1 MSGRLDAFF
10 EFVRRGLIEPLGR
23 LGGLLVAALRSL
35 TAGLW
40 RFRWRVVITA
50 VLVLIVYG
58 LCTHPPFESVRRG
71 EVLAR
76 TDALDGSVSVY
87 TSGTVLVLPGIHQ
100 VRRYSIRDQVYRPTE
115 SASATG
121 PAPFQSVEGLSIGVD
136 LAVRWT
142 VDRARLAQMSKEFPD
157 DISADLVAPA
167 VQGIVY
173 PTFARYSV
181 REIFSQRRT
190 EIQRELI
197 AELKPKF
204 TAMGL
209 VLREVDMGKVDL
221 PPDYRAGME
230 KLLSEELETEKIHYT
245 LQLKEA
251 QVKQQ
256 QLEAEADKVR
266 RQTAAEAAGQEQ
278 VIAARAQEETM
289 KHILPFK
296 QKQIEQRQ
304 LEAEADKVARIRTAE
319 GAAEARRIEAK
330 GEADSRQKLADAE
343 AYRLDLVGK
352 ASAGQM
358 EREGALVARYPL
370 LIQKT
375 LADKLSDKVQ
385 VIIAPLPAAGK
396 FIGSS
401 LLGDQSPVNPVD
413 DAAAAVTSQAGAP
426 GDSRPHGDARH
437 RGPGPRRAAR
447 RAALERRRAHA
458 AMARR
463 CARDPRR
470 TCRLPE
476 GLRLS
481 SRAGRIPARGRGP
494 AGRAL
499 RDRRPR
505 PSRRA
510 ALPAREPGIRG
521 TRYQLRRGVSQGR
534 AAASHNRRALRRHSP
549 NGRAARRSG
558 LRQHGPSRRFRSA
571 LGSRRAVRRSHA
583 RISSATAECE
593 SATTANCFIAFWRS
607 PRRSRRSAHAQSS
620 ASRGPIAS
628 IRIWAPSRAQP
639 STLNA
644 PGCSSRSKTAN

>member
-1 MSGRLDAFF
+1 MSGRVDAFF
-10 EFVRRGLIEPLGR
+10 EFVRRGLVEPLSR
-23 LGGLLVAALRSL
+23 LGGLLTSTLRSL
-35 TAGLW
+35 TTGLW
-40 RFRWRVVITA
+40 RFRWRVLIAA
-50 VLVLIVYG
+50 VMVLIVYG
-58 LCTHPPFESVRRG
+58 LCTHPPFDSVRRG

-76 TDALDGSVSVY
+76 IDSFDGSVSVY

-136 LAVRWT
+136 LTVRWA
-142 VDRARLAQMSKEFPD
+142 VDLARLNQMTKEFPD

-167 VQGIVY
+167 VQGIAY
-173 PTFARYSV
+173 PIFARYSV

-190 EIQRELI
+190 EIKQELL

-209 VLREVDMGKVDL
+209 VLREVDIGKVDL
-221 PPDYRAGME
+221 PADYRAGME
-230 KLLSEELETEKIHYT
+230 KLLSEELETEKVHYT

-256 QLEAEADKVR
+256 QLEAEADKAR

-352 ASAGQM
+352 ANAGQM
-358 EREGALVARYPL
+358 EREGVLVARYPL
-370 LIQKT
+370 LIQKS

-401 LLGDQSPVNPVD
+401 LIGDQSSVNPD
-413 DAAAAVTSQAGAP
+413 DAAATVISKAAAVTSKAGA
-426 GDSRPHGDARH
+426 SR
-437 RGPGPRRAAR
+437 
-447 RAALERRRAHA
+447 
-458 AMARR
+458 
-463 CARDPRR
+463 
-470 TCRLPE
+470 
-476 GLRLS
+476 
-481 SRAGRIPARGRGP
+481 
-494 AGRAL
+494 
-499 RDRRPR
+499 
-505 PSRRA
+505 
-510 ALPAREPGIRG
+510 
-521 TRYQLRRGVSQGR
+521 
-534 AAASHNRRALRRHSP
+534 
-549 NGRAARRSG
+549 
-558 LRQHGPSRRFRSA
+558 
-571 LGSRRAVRRSHA
+571 
-583 RISSATAECE
+583 
-593 SATTANCFIAFWRS
+593 
-607 PRRSRRSAHAQSS
+607 
-620 ASRGPIAS
+620 
-628 IRIWAPSRAQP
+628 
-639 STLNA
+639 
-644 PGCSSRSKTAN
+644 

>member
-1 MSGRLDAFF
+1 MSGRLDVLF
-10 EFVRRGLIEPLGR
+10 EFVRRGLVEPLVRLGR
-23 LGGLLVAALRSL
+23 LALAAVRSL
-35 TAGLW
+35 ATGLW
-40 RFRWRVVITA
+40 RFRWRLAITA
-50 VLVLIVYG
+50 FLALIVFG
-58 LCTHPPFESVRRG
+58 VCTHPPFDAVRRG

-76 TDALDGSVSVY
+76 TDAFDGSVSVY

-100 VRRYSIRDQVYRPTE
+100 VRRYSIRDQVYRPAE

-142 VDRARLAQMSKEFPD
+142 VDLARLSQMAKEFPD

-209 VLREVDMGKVDL
+209 VLRDVDMGKVDL

-230 KLLSEELETEKIHYT
+230 KLLSEELETEKIHYS

-251 QVKQQ
+251 QVKQR

-304 LEAEADKVARIRTAE
+304 LEAEAEKVARIRTAE

-330 GEADSRQKLADAE
+330 GEADSRQRLADAE

-413 DAAAAVTSQAGAP
+413 DTTAAVTSQV
-426 GDSRPHGDARH
+426 R
-437 RGPGPRRAAR
+437 
-447 RAALERRRAHA
+447 
-458 AMARR
+458 
-463 CARDPRR
+463 
-470 TCRLPE
+470 
-476 GLRLS
+476 
-481 SRAGRIPARGRGP
+481 
-494 AGRAL
+494 
-499 RDRRPR
+499 
-505 PSRRA
+505 
-510 ALPAREPGIRG
+510 
-521 TRYQLRRGVSQGR
+521 
-534 AAASHNRRALRRHSP
+534 
-549 NGRAARRSG
+549 
-558 LRQHGPSRRFRSA
+558 
-571 LGSRRAVRRSHA
+571 GSR
-583 RISSATAECE
+583 
-593 SATTANCFIAFWRS
+593 
-607 PRRSRRSAHAQSS
+607 
-620 ASRGPIAS
+620 
-628 IRIWAPSRAQP
+628 
-639 STLNA
+639 
-644 PGCSSRSKTAN
+644 

>member
-1 MSGRLDAFF
+1 MSGRVDALF
-10 EFVRRGLIEPLGR
+10 ELVRRGLIEPLGR
-23 LGGLLVAALRSL
+23 LGGSMSAALRSL
-35 TAGLW
+35 TAALW
-40 RFRWRVVITA
+40 RFRWRVMVVG
-50 VLVLIVYG
+50 VLALVVYG
-58 LCTHPPFESVRRG
+58 LCVHPPWDSVRRG

-76 TDALDGSVSVY
+76 SDNFDGSVRIY
-87 TSGTVLVLPGIHQ
+87 TAGTVLVLPAIHQ

-121 PAPFQSVEGLSIGVD
+121 SAPFQSIEGLSIGVD
-136 LAVRWT
+136 LAVRWS
-142 VDRARLAQMSKEFPD
+142 VDLARLAQNTQEFPD

-181 REIFSQRRT
+181 REIFSQRRM
-190 EIQRELI
+190 EIKQELI
-197 AELKPKF
+197 AALQPKF

-319 GAAEARRIEAK
+319 GSAEARRIEAR
-330 GEADSRQKLADAE
+330 GEADSRQKLADVE

-352 ASAGQM
+352 ANAGQM

-401 LLGDQSPVNPVD
+401 LLGDQS
-413 DAAAAVTSQAGAP
+413 A
-426 GDSRPHGDARH
+426 
-437 RGPGPRRAAR
+437 
-447 RAALERRRAHA
+447 
-458 AMARR
+458 
-463 CARDPRR
+463 
-470 TCRLPE
+470 
-476 GLRLS
+476 
-481 SRAGRIPARGRGP
+481 GP
-494 AGRAL
+494 ADEVVASAAPAL
-499 RDRRPR
+499 R
-505 PSRRA
+505 
-510 ALPAREPGIRG
+510 
-521 TRYQLRRGVSQGR
+521 
-534 AAASHNRRALRRHSP
+534 
-549 NGRAARRSG
+549 
-558 LRQHGPSRRFRSA
+558 
-571 LGSRRAVRRSHA
+571 GSR
-583 RISSATAECE
+583 
-593 SATTANCFIAFWRS
+593 
-607 PRRSRRSAHAQSS
+607 
-620 ASRGPIAS
+620 
-628 IRIWAPSRAQP
+628 
-639 STLNA
+639 
-644 PGCSSRSKTAN
+644 

>member
-10 EFVRRGLIEPLGR
+10 EFVRRGFIEPLGR
-23 LGGLLVAALRSL
+23 LGGLVVAALGSVA
-35 TAGLW
+35 AGLC
-40 RFRWRVVITA
+40 RFRGRAVITA

-87 TSGTVLVLPGIHQ
+87 TAGTVLVLPGIHQ
-100 VRRYSIRDQVYRPTE
+100 VRRYSIRDQVYRPAE

-167 VQGIVY
+167 VQSIVY

-190 EIQRELI
+190 EIQEKLI

-296 QKQIEQRQ
+296 QKQIEQRK

-319 GAAEARRIEAK
+319 GAAEARRIEAR

-358 EREGALVARYPL
+358 EREGALVSRYPL

-401 LLGDQSPVNPVD
+401 LLGDQSPVNAVD
-413 DAAAAVTSQAGAP
+413 DAAAKVTSQV
-426 GDSRPHGDARH
+426 
-437 RGPGPRRAAR
+437 
-447 RAALERRRAHA
+447 
-458 AMARR
+458 
-463 CARDPRR
+463 
-470 TCRLPE
+470 
-476 GLRLS
+476 
-481 SRAGRIPARGRGP
+481 
-494 AGRAL
+494 
-499 RDRRPR
+499 
-505 PSRRA
+505 
-510 ALPAREPGIRG
+510 
-521 TRYQLRRGVSQGR
+521 GVSR
-534 AAASHNRRALRRHSP
+534 
-549 NGRAARRSG
+549 
-558 LRQHGPSRRFRSA
+558 
-571 LGSRRAVRRSHA
+571 
-583 RISSATAECE
+583 
-593 SATTANCFIAFWRS
+593 
-607 PRRSRRSAHAQSS
+607 
-620 ASRGPIAS
+620 
-628 IRIWAPSRAQP
+628 
-639 STLNA
+639 
-644 PGCSSRSKTAN
+644 

>member
-1 MSGRLDAFF
+1 MSGRLDALL
-10 EFVRRGLIEPLGR
+10 EFVRRGLIEPLSR
-23 LGGLLVAALRSL
+23 LGGWVIAALGSL
-35 TAGLW
+35 SPGLW
-40 RFRWRVVITA
+40 RFRWRVVISA
-50 VLVLIVYG
+50 VLILILYG
-58 LCTHPPFESVRRG
+58 LCIHPPFVSVRRG

-87 TSGTVLVLPGIHQ
+87 SGGTVLVLPGIHQ
-100 VRRYSIRDQVYRPTE
+100 VRRYSIRDQVYRPTD

-173 PTFARYSV
+173 PAFARYSV

-197 AELKPKF
+197 AELRPKF
-204 TAMGL
+204 MAMGL
-209 VLREVDMGKVDL
+209 VLRAVDMGKVDL

-230 KLLSEELETEKIHYT
+230 KLLSEELETEKIHYS

-256 QLEAEADKVR
+256 QVEAEADKVR

-304 LEAEADKVARIRTAE
+304 LEAEAEKVARIRTAE
-319 GAAEARRIEAK
+319 GAAEARRIEAR

-352 ASAGQM
+352 ANAGQM

-396 FIGSS
+396 FLGSN
-401 LLGDQSPVNPVD
+401 LIGDQSAVSPVA
-413 DAAAAVTSQAGAP
+413 DAAAAVTSQ
-426 GDSRPHGDARH
+426 
-437 RGPGPRRAAR
+437 
-447 RAALERRRAHA
+447 
-458 AMARR
+458 
-463 CARDPRR
+463 
-470 TCRLPE
+470 
-476 GLRLS
+476 
-481 SRAGRIPARGRGP
+481 GRG
-494 AGRAL
+494 
-499 RDRRPR
+499 
-505 PSRRA
+505 
-510 ALPAREPGIRG
+510 
-521 TRYQLRRGVSQGR
+521 
-534 AAASHNRRALRRHSP
+534 SP
-549 NGRAARRSG
+549 
-558 LRQHGPSRRFRSA
+558 
-571 LGSRRAVRRSHA
+571 
-583 RISSATAECE
+583 
-593 SATTANCFIAFWRS
+593 
-607 PRRSRRSAHAQSS
+607 
-620 ASRGPIAS
+620 
-628 IRIWAPSRAQP
+628 
-639 STLNA
+639 
-644 PGCSSRSKTAN
+644 

>member
-23 LGGLLVAALRSL
+23 LGGLVVAALGFL
-35 TAGLW
+35 ATGLW
-40 RFRWRVVITA
+40 RFRGRALITA

-87 TSGTVLVLPGIHQ
+87 TAGTVLVLPGIHQ
-100 VRRYSIRDQVYRPTE
+100 VRRYSIRDQVYRPAE

-167 VQGIVY
+167 VQSIVY

-190 EIQRELI
+190 EIQEKLI

-209 VLREVDMGKVDL
+209 VLREIDMGKVDL

-296 QKQIEQRQ
+296 QKQIQQRQ

-319 GAAEARRIEAK
+319 GAAEARRIEAR

-358 EREGALVARYPL
+358 EREGALVSRYPL

-401 LLGDQSPVNPVD
+401 LLGDQSPVNAVD
-413 DAAAAVTSQAGAP
+413 DAAAKVTSQV
-426 GDSRPHGDARH
+426 
-437 RGPGPRRAAR
+437 
-447 RAALERRRAHA
+447 
-458 AMARR
+458 
-463 CARDPRR
+463 
-470 TCRLPE
+470 
-476 GLRLS
+476 
-481 SRAGRIPARGRGP
+481 
-494 AGRAL
+494 
-499 RDRRPR
+499 
-505 PSRRA
+505 
-510 ALPAREPGIRG
+510 
-521 TRYQLRRGVSQGR
+521 GVSR
-534 AAASHNRRALRRHSP
+534 
-549 NGRAARRSG
+549 
-558 LRQHGPSRRFRSA
+558 
-571 LGSRRAVRRSHA
+571 
-583 RISSATAECE
+583 
-593 SATTANCFIAFWRS
+593 
-607 PRRSRRSAHAQSS
+607 
-620 ASRGPIAS
+620 
-628 IRIWAPSRAQP
+628 
-639 STLNA
+639 
-644 PGCSSRSKTAN
+644 

>member
-1 MSGRLDAFF
+1 MSGRVDAFF
-10 EFVRRGLIEPLGR
+10 EVVRRGLIEPLSR
-23 LGGLLVAALRSL
+23 LGGLLTSALRSL
-35 TAGLW
+35 TKGLW
-40 RFRWRVVITA
+40 RFRWRVLIAA
-50 VLVLIVYG
+50 VMVLIVYG
-58 LCTHPPFESVRRG
+58 LCTHPPFDSVRRG

-76 TDALDGSVSVY
+76 IDSFDGSVSVY

-100 VRRYSIRDQVYRPTE
+100 VRRYSIRDQVYRPSE

-136 LAVRWT
+136 LTVRWT
-142 VDRARLAQMSKEFPD
+142 VDLARLTQMTKEFPD

-190 EIQRELI
+190 EIKQELL

-209 VLREVDMGKVDL
+209 VLREVDIGKVDL

-251 QVKQQ
+251 LVKQE

-304 LEAEADKVARIRTAE
+304 LEAEAEKVARIRTAE

-330 GEADSRQKLADAE
+330 GEADSRLKLADAE

-352 ASAGQM
+352 ANAGQM

-396 FIGSS
+396 FIGSN
-401 LLGDQSPVNPVD
+401 LLGDPSAVNPIESP
-413 DAAAAVTSQAGAP
+413 AALVTQAG
-426 GDSRPHGDARH
+426 
-437 RGPGPRRAAR
+437 
-447 RAALERRRAHA
+447 
-458 AMARR
+458 
-463 CARDPRR
+463 
-470 TCRLPE
+470 
-476 GLRLS
+476 
-481 SRAGRIPARGRGP
+481 
-494 AGRAL
+494 
-499 RDRRPR
+499 
-505 PSRRA
+505 
-510 ALPAREPGIRG
+510 
-521 TRYQLRRGVSQGR
+521 
-534 AAASHNRRALRRHSP
+534 
-549 NGRAARRSG
+549 
-558 LRQHGPSRRFRSA
+558 
-571 LGSRRAVRRSHA
+571 
-583 RISSATAECE
+583 
-593 SATTANCFIAFWRS
+593 S
-607 PRRSRRSAHAQSS
+607 PR
-620 ASRGPIAS
+620 
-628 IRIWAPSRAQP
+628 
-639 STLNA
+639 
-644 PGCSSRSKTAN
+644 

>member
-23 LGGLLVAALRSL
+23 LGSLVVAALGALATGFR
-35 TAGLW
+35 
-40 RFRWRVVITA
+40 RHRWRVVITA
-50 VLVLIVYG
+50 VLALTVCG
-58 LCTHPPFESVRRG
+58 LWTHPPFDSVRRG
-71 EVLAR
+71 EVLVR

-87 TSGTVLVLPGIHQ
+87 NAGTVLVLPGIHQ

-121 PAPFQSVEGLSIGVD
+121 SAPFQSVEGLSIGVD
-136 LAVRWT
+136 LAVRWS
-142 VDRARLAQMSKEFPD
+142 VDLARLARMSKEFPD

-181 REIFSQRRT
+181 REIFSQKRT
-190 EIQRELI
+190 EIQQELI
-197 AELKPKF
+197 TELKPKF

-230 KLLSEELETEKIHYT
+230 KLLSEELETEKIHYS

-251 QVKQQ
+251 QVRQQ

-304 LEAEADKVARIRTAE
+304 LEAEAEKVARIRTAE

-330 GEADSRQKLADAE
+330 GEADSRLKLADAE

-352 ASAGQM
+352 ANAGQM

-401 LLGDQSPVNPVD
+401 LLGDQSAVNPVD
-413 DAAAAVTSQAGAP
+413 NAAAAVTSQAG
-426 GDSRPHGDARH
+426 
-437 RGPGPRRAAR
+437 
-447 RAALERRRAHA
+447 
-458 AMARR
+458 
-463 CARDPRR
+463 
-470 TCRLPE
+470 
-476 GLRLS
+476 
-481 SRAGRIPARGRGP
+481 
-494 AGRAL
+494 
-499 RDRRPR
+499 
-505 PSRRA
+505 
-510 ALPAREPGIRG
+510 
-521 TRYQLRRGVSQGR
+521 
-534 AAASHNRRALRRHSP
+534 
-549 NGRAARRSG
+549 
-558 LRQHGPSRRFRSA
+558 
-571 LGSRRAVRRSHA
+571 GSR
-583 RISSATAECE
+583 
-593 SATTANCFIAFWRS
+593 
-607 PRRSRRSAHAQSS
+607 
-620 ASRGPIAS
+620 
-628 IRIWAPSRAQP
+628 
-639 STLNA
+639 
-644 PGCSSRSKTAN
+644 

>member
-1 MSGRLDAFF
+1 MSGRLEALL
-10 EFVRRGLIEPLGR
+10 EFVRRDLIEPLGR
-23 LGGLLVAALRSL
+23 LGGLVIAALWSL
-35 TAGLW
+35 TTSLW
-40 RFRWRVVITA
+40 RFRWRAVITA

-71 EVLAR
+71 EVLTRA
-76 TDALDGSVSVY
+76 DALDGSVSVY
-87 TSGTVLVLPGIHQ
+87 TAGTVLVLPGIHQ

-121 PAPFQSVEGLSIGVD
+121 SAPFQSVEGLSIGVD

-142 VDRARLAQMSKEFPD
+142 VDRARLAQMAKEFPD

-190 EIQRELI
+190 EIQRELM

-209 VLREVDMGKVDL
+209 VLREVEMGKVDL

-319 GAAEARRIEAK
+319 GAAEARRIEAR

-352 ASAGQM
+352 ANSGQM
-358 EREGALVARYPL
+358 EREGVLVTRYPL

-401 LLGDQSPVNPVD
+401 LLGDQIPVNPVD
-413 DAAAAVTSQAGAP
+413 N
-426 GDSRPHGDARH
+426 
-437 RGPGPRRAAR
+437 
-447 RAALERRRAHA
+447 
-458 AMARR
+458 
-463 CARDPRR
+463 
-470 TCRLPE
+470 
-476 GLRLS
+476 
-481 SRAGRIPARGRGP
+481 
-494 AGRAL
+494 
-499 RDRRPR
+499 
-505 PSRRA
+505 
-510 ALPAREPGIRG
+510 
-521 TRYQLRRGVSQGR
+521 
-534 AAASHNRRALRRHSP
+534 AAAS
-549 NGRAARRSG
+549 
-558 LRQHGPSRRFRSA
+558 
-571 LGSRRAVRRSHA
+571 VTSHVA
-583 RISSATAECE
+583 SS
-593 SATTANCFIAFWRS
+593 
-607 PRRSRRSAHAQSS
+607 Q
-620 ASRGPIAS
+620 
-628 IRIWAPSRAQP
+628 
-639 STLNA
+639 
-644 PGCSSRSKTAN
+644 

>member
-1 MSGRLDAFF
+1 MSGRL
-10 EFVRRGLIEPLGR
+10 
-23 LGGLLVAALRSL
+23 AALFE
-35 TAGLW
+35 
-40 RFRWRVVITA
+40 RFRWRVVIPA
-50 VLVLIVYG
+50 VLVLYG
-58 LCTHPPFESVRRG
+58 LYTHPPFESVRRG

-76 TDALDGSVSVY
+76 TDALDGSVRVY
-87 TSGTVLVLPGIHQ
+87 TAGTVLVLPGIYQ
-100 VRRYSIRDQVYRPTE
+100 VRRYSIRDQVYRPAE

-121 PAPFQSVEGLSIGVD
+121 AAPFQSVEGLSIGVD

-142 VDRARLAQMSKEFPD
+142 VDRARLAQTSKELPD

-181 REIFSQRRT
+181 REIFSQRRA
-190 EIQRELI
+190 EIKQALI
-197 AELKPKF
+197 TELKPKF

-209 VLREVDMGKVDL
+209 VLREVEMGKVDL

-245 LQLKEA
+245 LELKEA

-289 KHILPFK
+289 KHILPYK

-319 GAAEARRIEAK
+319 GTAEARRIEAK
-330 GEADSRQKLADAE
+330 GEADSRQKFADAE

-358 EREGALVARYPL
+358 EREGALVTRYPL

-401 LLGDQSPVNPVD
+401 LLGEQSPVNTID
-413 DAAAAVTSQAGAP
+413 DAAAPVTSQAG
-426 GDSRPHGDARH
+426 
-437 RGPGPRRAAR
+437 
-447 RAALERRRAHA
+447 
-458 AMARR
+458 
-463 CARDPRR
+463 
-470 TCRLPE
+470 
-476 GLRLS
+476 S
-481 SRAGRIPARGRGP
+481 SR
-494 AGRAL
+494 
-499 RDRRPR
+499 
-505 PSRRA
+505 
-510 ALPAREPGIRG
+510 
-521 TRYQLRRGVSQGR
+521 
-534 AAASHNRRALRRHSP
+534 
-549 NGRAARRSG
+549 
-558 LRQHGPSRRFRSA
+558 
-571 LGSRRAVRRSHA
+571 
-583 RISSATAECE
+583 
-593 SATTANCFIAFWRS
+593 
-607 PRRSRRSAHAQSS
+607 
-620 ASRGPIAS
+620 
-628 IRIWAPSRAQP
+628 
-639 STLNA
+639 
-644 PGCSSRSKTAN
+644 

>member
-23 LGGLLVAALRSL
+23 LGGLVVAALGFL
-35 TAGLW
+35 ATGLW
-40 RFRWRVVITA
+40 RFRGRAVITA

-87 TSGTVLVLPGIHQ
+87 TAGTVLVLPGIHQ
-100 VRRYSIRDQVYRPTE
+100 VRRYSIRDQVYRPAE

-167 VQGIVY
+167 VQSIVY

-190 EIQRELI
+190 EIQEKLL

-209 VLREVDMGKVDL
+209 VLREIDMGKVDL

-256 QLEAEADKVR
+256 QVEAEADKVR

-296 QKQIEQRQ
+296 QKQIQQRQ

-319 GAAEARRIEAK
+319 GAAEARRIEAR

-358 EREGALVARYPL
+358 EREGALVSRYPL

-401 LLGDQSPVNPVD
+401 LLGDQSPVTAVD
-413 DAAAAVTSQAGAP
+413 DAAVKVTSQV
-426 GDSRPHGDARH
+426 
-437 RGPGPRRAAR
+437 
-447 RAALERRRAHA
+447 
-458 AMARR
+458 
-463 CARDPRR
+463 
-470 TCRLPE
+470 
-476 GLRLS
+476 
-481 SRAGRIPARGRGP
+481 
-494 AGRAL
+494 
-499 RDRRPR
+499 
-505 PSRRA
+505 
-510 ALPAREPGIRG
+510 
-521 TRYQLRRGVSQGR
+521 GVSR
-534 AAASHNRRALRRHSP
+534 
-549 NGRAARRSG
+549 
-558 LRQHGPSRRFRSA
+558 
-571 LGSRRAVRRSHA
+571 
-583 RISSATAECE
+583 
-593 SATTANCFIAFWRS
+593 
-607 PRRSRRSAHAQSS
+607 
-620 ASRGPIAS
+620 
-628 IRIWAPSRAQP
+628 
-639 STLNA
+639 
-644 PGCSSRSKTAN
+644 

>member
-1 MSGRLDAFF
+1 MSGRVDAFF
-10 EFVRRGLIEPLGR
+10 EFVRRGLIEPLSR
-23 LGGLLVAALRSL
+23 LGGLLRSALRSL
-35 TAGLW
+35 TTGLW
-40 RFRWRVVITA
+40 RFRWRVLVTA
-50 VLVLIVYG
+50 VMVLIVYG
-58 LCTHPPFESVRRG
+58 LCTHPPFDAVRRG

-76 TDALDGSVSVY
+76 TDSLDGSVSVY

-100 VRRYSIRDQVYRPTE
+100 LRRYSIRDQVYRPTE

-136 LAVRWT
+136 LAVRWS
-142 VDRARLAQMSKEFPD
+142 VDLARLAQMAKEFPD
-157 DISADLVAPA
+157 DIGADLVAPA

-190 EIQRELI
+190 EIKQELI
-197 AELKPKF
+197 AALKPKF

-209 VLREVDMGKVDL
+209 VLREVDIGKVDL

-230 KLLSEELETEKIHYT
+230 KLLAEELETEKIHYT

-256 QLEAEADKVR
+256 QLEAEADKAR

-352 ASAGQM
+352 ANAGQM
-358 EREGALVARYPL
+358 EREGVLVARYPL

-385 VIIAPLPAAGK
+385 VIIAPLPTAGK

-401 LLGDQSPVNPVD
+401 LIGDQSSVNPD
-413 DAAAAVTSQAGAP
+413 DAAATVISTVAAVTSKAGA
-426 GDSRPHGDARH
+426 SR
-437 RGPGPRRAAR
+437 
-447 RAALERRRAHA
+447 
-458 AMARR
+458 
-463 CARDPRR
+463 
-470 TCRLPE
+470 
-476 GLRLS
+476 
-481 SRAGRIPARGRGP
+481 
-494 AGRAL
+494 
-499 RDRRPR
+499 
-505 PSRRA
+505 
-510 ALPAREPGIRG
+510 
-521 TRYQLRRGVSQGR
+521 
-534 AAASHNRRALRRHSP
+534 
-549 NGRAARRSG
+549 
-558 LRQHGPSRRFRSA
+558 
-571 LGSRRAVRRSHA
+571 
-583 RISSATAECE
+583 
-593 SATTANCFIAFWRS
+593 
-607 PRRSRRSAHAQSS
+607 
-620 ASRGPIAS
+620 
-628 IRIWAPSRAQP
+628 
-639 STLNA
+639 
-644 PGCSSRSKTAN
+644 